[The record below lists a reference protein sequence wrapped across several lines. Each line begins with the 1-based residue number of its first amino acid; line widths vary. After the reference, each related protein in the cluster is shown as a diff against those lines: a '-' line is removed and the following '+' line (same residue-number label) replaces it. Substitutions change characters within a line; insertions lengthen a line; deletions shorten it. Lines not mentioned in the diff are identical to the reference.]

1 MYKNTKSHIPYNKI
15 EKFINLRLET
25 WEGMHAAQVKYD
37 LLKTKMQSIL
47 QNIVN
52 IKDALQHIDVFAV
65 SFRETMRVEF
75 RQKLLIA
82 RDDYK
87 QIAKQ
92 LKFYKTAFAVRV
104 NIINACRYMRDI
116 EFTKHLEQLK
126 DSDFYRFN
134 GDSYIW
140 KTPYK
145 TGNSQPIYMI
155 ISERTIRRAR
165 IRYNLMFPN
174 TLQAL
179 QRLLTKFA

>member
-1 MYKNTKSHIPYNKI
+1 MYKNTKSHIPYNKLD
-15 EKFINLRLET
+15 KFINLKLET
-25 WEGMHAAQVKYD
+25 WEGMHAAQVKYG
-37 LLKTKMQSIL
+37 LLKTKMKSIL

-52 IKDALQHIDVFAV
+52 IKDALKHIDVFAV

-92 LKFYKTAFAVRV
+92 LKFYKTAFAIRV

-116 EFTKHLEQLK
+116 EFTKRLEQLK

-145 TGNSQPIYMI
+145 TGSDQPIYMI
-155 ISERTIRRAR
+155 ISERTISRAR
-165 IRYNLMFPN
+165 LRYDLMFPD
-174 TLQAL
+174 TLKAL